1 MKFSYCPDCG
11 AKAVPRQ
18 IGDEGAV
25 PYCESCRRPLFEMFS
40 TCVLSVVISGAGEL
54 LLIRQSYGDTARF
67 VGVAGY
73 MKCGETAEEAAARE
87 IAEETGITVRADA
100 MRYLFSAWHEAKGQ
114 LMLCFCAETAQTEF
128 RLSDEVAAAQWF
140 SPEDA
145 AAAVRKGSII
155 ERVVQRS
162 IALHGGSAG
171 THEEFLKD

>member
-1 MKFSYCPDCG
+1 MKFTFCPDCG
-11 AKAVPRQ
+11 AKAVLRQ

-40 TCVLSVVISGAGEL
+40 TCVLSVVINGAGEL

-87 IAEETGITVRADA
+87 IAEETGISVRPDA
-100 MRYLFSAWHEAKGQ
+100 MHYLFSAWHEARDQ
-114 LMLCFCAETAQTEF
+114 LMLCFCVKTEQTAVRCSE
-128 RLSDEVAAAQWF
+128 EVAAAQWF

-145 AAAVRKGSII
+145 ERAVRPGSII
-155 ERVVQRS
+155 ARV
-162 IALHGGSAG
+162 AAAAAAY
-171 THEEFLKD
+171 HEDFLKD

>member
-1 MKFSYCPDCG
+1 MKFTFCPDCG
-11 AKAVPRQ
+11 AKAVLRQ

-25 PYCESCRRPLFEMFS
+25 PYCGNCRRPLFEMFS
-40 TCVLSVVISGAGEL
+40 TCVLSVVMNSAGEI

-87 IAEETGITVRADA
+87 IAEETGIAVKPGE
-100 MRYLFSAWHEAKGQ
+100 MRYLFSAWHEARDQ
-114 LMLCFCAETAQTEF
+114 LMLCFCVRTEQTAF

-145 AAAVRKGSII
+145 AEAVRKGSII
-155 ERVVQRS
+155 ERVVRAACGG
-162 IALHGGSAG
+162 IASR
-171 THEEFLKD
+171 